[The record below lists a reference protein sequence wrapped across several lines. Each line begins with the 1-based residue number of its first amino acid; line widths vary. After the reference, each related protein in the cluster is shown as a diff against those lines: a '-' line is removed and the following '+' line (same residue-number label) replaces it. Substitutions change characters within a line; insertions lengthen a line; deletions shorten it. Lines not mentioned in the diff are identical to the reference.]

1 MDMVGRTISRY
12 EIISRLGEGGMGVVY
27 KARDTHLDRIVALKV
42 LPGGKVSDPDRKRR
56 FMQEARAASALNHA
70 GIVTV
75 YDIDEADDI
84 SFIAM
89 EYVSGKTLDAV
100 IPRKGMRLGEA
111 LRIAIEVADAL
122 ARAHAAGIVHRDLKP
137 GNVMVTDD
145 GHAKVLDFGLA
156 KLTEPPEGDGDKDEL
171 AHTVTAEGM
180 IVGTAGYMA
189 PEQAEGRPA
198 DARADIFSFGCL
210 LYEMLTGERA
220 FRGSSPGSTIA
231 SILRD
236 EPKPPSSIVA
246 DLPSDVDKVI
256 RRCLRKD
263 PARRFQ
269 TMADLKVALQEL
281 KEDSE
286 SGQIAINAVPARP
299 RRRAVWAIAAPVLVL
314 AAASAWFA
322 LRRPAEQTE
331 PMRIVNVTAFE
342 GNETQ
347 PDLSPD
353 GNVVAYVWSG
363 PRQDNDD
370 IYVQQIGSG
379 DPIRRTTDPA
389 RDVQPSFSPDGQ
401 QIAFAR
407 EREGRGWDVFVM
419 PAFSGGERKVC
430 TVNAI
435 TCAPRWSPD
444 GRYLTVTHRAGRE
457 DRNSIRLVSVET
469 GEMWPLSGSAGDDR
483 GLVDL
488 AGQISPDGRYLLFTR
503 GLRFTGADLY
513 YLPLA
518 DGYKPAGEAR
528 RLTSDAAG
536 LRGFTWLRDSR
547 TVIFGSS
554 RAGASTVWRLD
565 ARSGGAPLRL
575 PGVGD
580 GTAMPAAALRADRLA
595 FVQERQDSNIWSVDL
610 ETGARAQAV
619 SSTLNEWSPAFSP
632 DGKRIAFISDR
643 SGYPE
648 LWVADRD
655 GSRSTQLTDSK
666 TGVMSPR
673 WSPDGRRIA
682 YTALSGGRWQT
693 FIIGADG
700 GAPVAVNAD
709 QDRMIEGG
717 WSADGRFL
725 YASGRDGIWRVP
737 AAEGKAV
744 AISTDRG
751 WGVVESADGRYVYYA
766 NTMRGYRP
774 GEPTAVWRVPV
785 SGGEASE
792 VIPAVLSA
800 NHFTVTPRGVFYISE
815 PEHGRYAI
823 RMLEFATGRQKLI
836 AELDRTPNAG
846 VSVSPDGRTLLWS
859 QVDAENSDVML
870 IENFR

>member
-12 EIISRLGEGGMGVVY
+12 EITSRLGEGGMGVVY
-27 KARDTHLDRIVALKV
+27 KARDKHLDRVVALKV
-42 LPGGKVSDPDRKRR
+42 LPADKVSDPDRKRR
-56 FMQEARAASALNHA
+56 FVQEARAASALNHA

-75 YDIDEADDI
+75 FDIDEVDGI

-89 EYVSGKTLDAV
+89 EFVSGRTLDAV

-111 LRIAIEVADAL
+111 LRIGIQVADAL

-137 GNVMVTDD
+137 GNVMITDD
-145 GHAKVLDFGLA
+145 GQAKVLDFGLA
-156 KLTEPPEGDGDKDEL
+156 KLTEPPQSDED
-171 AHTVTAEGM
+171 AMARTITAEGM
-180 IVGTAGYMA
+180 IVGTAGYMS

-220 FRGSSPGSTIA
+220 FRGNSPGSTIA

-236 EPKPPSSIVA
+236 EPKPPSSVVA
-246 DLPSDVDKVI
+246 DLPADADKVI

-269 TMADLKVALQEL
+269 TMADLKVALEEL

-286 SGQIAINAVPARP
+286 SGQIARNGASRRP
-299 RRRAVWAIAAPVLVL
+299 RRRAAWIATAAVIC
-314 AAASAWFA
+314 AAAVGAWFA
-322 LRRPAEQTE
+322 VRRPAEPPE
-331 PMRIVNVTAFE
+331 PLRIVHVTAFE

-353 GNVVAYVWSG
+353 GNVVAYVWNG
-363 PRQDNDD
+363 PGQDNDD

-379 DPIRRTTDPA
+379 DPIRRTSDPA
-389 RDVQPSFSPDGQ
+389 RDVQPAFSPDGQ

-430 TVNAI
+430 TVNAMY
-435 TCAPRWSPD
+435 CSPKWSPD

-469 GEMWPLSGSAGDDR
+469 GEMRPLSGTAADDR

-488 AGQISPDGRYLLFTR
+488 AGQISPDGRGLLFTR

-518 DGYKPAGEAR
+518 DGYKPAGDAR
-528 RLTSDAAG
+528 RLTSDASG
-536 LRGFTWLRDSR
+536 LRGFAWLRDSR
-547 TVIFGSS
+547 TVVFGSS

-580 GTAMPAAALRADRLA
+580 STAMPAAALRADRIA
-595 FVQERQDSNIWSVDL
+595 FVQELQDSNIWSIDL
-610 ETGARAQAV
+610 ETGVRAQVV
-619 SSTLNEWSPAFSP
+619 SSTLNEWSPAWSP

-666 TGVMSPR
+666 TGAMSPR

-682 YTALSGGRWQT
+682 YTAVSGGRWQT
-693 FIIGADG
+693 YVIGADG
-700 GAPVAVNAD
+700 GAPIAVNTD
-709 QDRMIEGG
+709 QERMIEGG
-717 WSADGRFL
+717 WSLDGKFL

-737 AAEGKAV
+737 AAGGKAV
-744 AISTDRG
+744 AISKDHG
-751 WGVVESADGRYVYYA
+751 WRAVESADGRYLFYA

-774 GEPTAVWRVPV
+774 GEPTAVWRVPAG
-785 SGGEASE
+785 GGEAAE
-792 VIPAVLSA
+792 VVPAVLSA
-800 NHFTVTPRGVFYISE
+800 NHFAVTARGVYYISE
-815 PEHGRYAI
+815 PEHGRYSI
-823 RMLEFATGRQKLI
+823 RVQEFANGRLKVI
-836 AELDRTPNAG
+836 AELDKPPNAG
-846 VSVSPDGRTLLWS
+846 LSVSPDGRTLLWS

-870 IENFR
+870 VENFR